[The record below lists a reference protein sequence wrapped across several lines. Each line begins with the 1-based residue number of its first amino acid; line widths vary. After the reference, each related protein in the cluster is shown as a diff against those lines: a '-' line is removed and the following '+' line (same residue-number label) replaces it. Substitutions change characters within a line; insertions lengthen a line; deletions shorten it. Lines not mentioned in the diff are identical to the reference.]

1 MRLHREPQRKPSPNS
16 LWLSFF
22 NSVALCVTSTTNKF
36 SSNLILKITYEKKS
50 ILSTRF
56 LSITNNYKN
65 MKELLKVL
73 IVDDEPSILMS
84 LEFLMKKEGYQVFIA
99 RDGSEAMDIIEKE
112 VPSIILLDIMM
123 PNVDGY
129 EVCYAVKN
137 SLRFEHIKVIFLSAK
152 NKELDMEKGYAAG
165 ADLYVTKPFSTRA
178 LVAKVNALAIN
189 VVSGSAS

>member
-1 MRLHREPQRKPSPNS
+1 MFEVRFASEQRTSKKPNIEQQ
-16 LWLSFF
+16 
-22 NSVALCVTSTTNKF
+22 K
-36 SSNLILKITYEKKS
+36 SNIEKD
-50 ILSTRF
+50 
-56 LSITNNYKN
+56 

-152 NKELDMEKGYAAG
+152 NKELDMEKGYAVG

-189 VVSGSAS
+189 VVSGSTKMD